1 MGEKHSAVGY
11 LFREGAFLP
20 AQETKPVRNEFG
32 LDLFQHR
39 GSVYEGKTGL
49 QFCSLQQ
56 AEDLAGFVE
65 KHGGIEKVQKLIADS
80 LERTGLS
87 PRYTRPDE
95 KKKDIF
101 PPKEKDENR
110 VFAKDLMGN
119 KHYYYRF
126 YNENGIEL
134 YTMEKKREFFQTVYI
149 PCDGFMVGIDQRHRL
164 EEVLKWLPTLEH
176 GIRGEIERVFNQS
189 IFRNRT
195 IIGAVCILL
204 AVLVCFGITPLFNA
218 GLKAQTEAVR
228 VKAEVIPRGTYITA
242 DMVEVYTRGAS
253 GMSDAIAT
261 SLDEVVGRYTDVEL
275 RKNTDVNTGWLSSE
289 PLTQYE
295 YLTKL
300 DGSKVAISVT
310 IPTFAKGGSG
320 KVEAGDIIML
330 FATDKD
336 TGETT
341 QPPELKYVEVLAA
354 TQSSGADKEYQA
366 PQDDEEEN
374 PEESLPSTITL
385 LVNTEQAQLLAHLEE
400 SNSLHLAFVYRGTRE
415 NAEKFL
421 AAQDQFF
428 VEPEEDTAAQDGEQ
442 GEVSGD
448 NNVADNTGDNAAGNE
463 PAEEQEV
470 ENTDGE

>member
-1 MGEKHSAVGY
+1 M
-11 LFREGAFLP
+11 
-20 AQETKPVRNEFG
+20 
-32 LDLFQHR
+32 
-39 GSVYEGKTGL
+39 
-49 QFCSLQQ
+49 
-56 AEDLAGFVE
+56 
-65 KHGGIEKVQKLIADS
+65 
-80 LERTGLS
+80 
-87 PRYTRPDE
+87 
-95 KKKDIF
+95 
-101 PPKEKDENR
+101 
-110 VFAKDLMGN
+110 N
-119 KHYYYRF
+119 K
-126 YNENGIEL
+126 N
-134 YTMEKKREFFQTVYI
+134 
-149 PCDGFMVGIDQRHRL
+149 
-164 EEVLKWLPTLEH
+164 
-176 GIRGEIERVFNQS
+176 

-374 PEESLPSTITL
+374 PEE
-385 LVNTEQAQLLAHLEE
+385 AQLLAHLEE

-442 GEVSGD
+442 GEVSDD
-448 NNVADNTGDNAAGNE
+448 NNAADNTSDNAAGNE

>member
-1 MGEKHSAVGY
+1 M
-11 LFREGAFLP
+11 
-20 AQETKPVRNEFG
+20 
-32 LDLFQHR
+32 
-39 GSVYEGKTGL
+39 
-49 QFCSLQQ
+49 
-56 AEDLAGFVE
+56 
-65 KHGGIEKVQKLIADS
+65 
-80 LERTGLS
+80 
-87 PRYTRPDE
+87 
-95 KKKDIF
+95 
-101 PPKEKDENR
+101 
-110 VFAKDLMGN
+110 N
-119 KHYYYRF
+119 K
-126 YNENGIEL
+126 N
-134 YTMEKKREFFQTVYI
+134 
-149 PCDGFMVGIDQRHRL
+149 
-164 EEVLKWLPTLEH
+164 
-176 GIRGEIERVFNQS
+176 

-415 NAEKFL
+415 NAESSWQLRISSLWSRRKIPQLRMANRVRYPMITMWPTTPVIMRPAMNPQRNRRLRIPMANKQKQML
-421 AAQDQFF
+421 A
-428 VEPEEDTAAQDGEQ
+428 VWGSL
-442 GEVSGD
+442 G
-448 NNVADNTGDNAAGNE
+448 AGK
-463 PAEEQEV
+463 P
-470 ENTDGE
+470 

>member
-164 EEVLKWLPTLEH
+164 EEV
-176 GIRGEIERVFNQS
+176 
-189 IFRNRT
+189 RN
-195 IIGAVCILL
+195 GC
-204 AVLVCFGITPLFNA
+204 
-218 GLKAQTEAVR
+218 
-228 VKAEVIPRGTYITA
+228 
-242 DMVEVYTRGAS
+242 
-253 GMSDAIAT
+253 
-261 SLDEVVGRYTDVEL
+261 L
-275 RKNTDVNTGWLSSE
+275 RWSMDPG
-289 PLTQYE
+289 
-295 YLTKL
+295 
-300 DGSKVAISVT
+300 
-310 IPTFAKGGSG
+310 
-320 KVEAGDIIML
+320 
-330 FATDKD
+330 
-336 TGETT
+336 
-341 QPPELKYVEVLAA
+341 
-354 TQSSGADKEYQA
+354 
-366 PQDDEEEN
+366 
-374 PEESLPSTITL
+374 
-385 LVNTEQAQLLAHLEE
+385 
-400 SNSLHLAFVYRGTRE
+400 
-415 NAEKFL
+415 
-421 AAQDQFF
+421 
-428 VEPEEDTAAQDGEQ
+428 
-442 GEVSGD
+442 
-448 NNVADNTGDNAAGNE
+448 
-463 PAEEQEV
+463 
-470 ENTDGE
+470 

>member
-1 MGEKHSAVGY
+1 M
-11 LFREGAFLP
+11 
-20 AQETKPVRNEFG
+20 
-32 LDLFQHR
+32 
-39 GSVYEGKTGL
+39 
-49 QFCSLQQ
+49 
-56 AEDLAGFVE
+56 
-65 KHGGIEKVQKLIADS
+65 
-80 LERTGLS
+80 
-87 PRYTRPDE
+87 
-95 KKKDIF
+95 
-101 PPKEKDENR
+101 
-110 VFAKDLMGN
+110 N
-119 KHYYYRF
+119 K
-126 YNENGIEL
+126 N
-134 YTMEKKREFFQTVYI
+134 
-149 PCDGFMVGIDQRHRL
+149 
-164 EEVLKWLPTLEH
+164 
-176 GIRGEIERVFNQS
+176 

-310 IPTFAKGGSG
+310 IPTFAKGGS
-320 KVEAGDIIML
+320 E
-330 FATDKD
+330 KD

-442 GEVSGD
+442 GEVSDD

>member
-1 MGEKHSAVGY
+1 M
-11 LFREGAFLP
+11 
-20 AQETKPVRNEFG
+20 
-32 LDLFQHR
+32 
-39 GSVYEGKTGL
+39 
-49 QFCSLQQ
+49 
-56 AEDLAGFVE
+56 
-65 KHGGIEKVQKLIADS
+65 
-80 LERTGLS
+80 
-87 PRYTRPDE
+87 
-95 KKKDIF
+95 
-101 PPKEKDENR
+101 
-110 VFAKDLMGN
+110 N
-119 KHYYYRF
+119 K
-126 YNENGIEL
+126 N
-134 YTMEKKREFFQTVYI
+134 
-149 PCDGFMVGIDQRHRL
+149 
-164 EEVLKWLPTLEH
+164 
-176 GIRGEIERVFNQS
+176 

-300 DGSKVAISVT
+300 DG
-310 IPTFAKGGSG
+310 AKGGSG

-442 GEVSGD
+442 GEVSDD
-448 NNVADNTGDNAAGNE
+448 NNAADNTSDNAAGNE

>member
-1 MGEKHSAVGY
+1 M
-11 LFREGAFLP
+11 
-20 AQETKPVRNEFG
+20 
-32 LDLFQHR
+32 
-39 GSVYEGKTGL
+39 
-49 QFCSLQQ
+49 
-56 AEDLAGFVE
+56 
-65 KHGGIEKVQKLIADS
+65 
-80 LERTGLS
+80 
-87 PRYTRPDE
+87 
-95 KKKDIF
+95 
-101 PPKEKDENR
+101 
-110 VFAKDLMGN
+110 N
-119 KHYYYRF
+119 K
-126 YNENGIEL
+126 N
-134 YTMEKKREFFQTVYI
+134 
-149 PCDGFMVGIDQRHRL
+149 
-164 EEVLKWLPTLEH
+164 
-176 GIRGEIERVFNQS
+176 

-195 IIGAVCILL
+195 IIGAACILL
-204 AVLVCFGITPLFNA
+204 AVLVCFGVTPLFNA

-228 VKAEVIPRGTYITA
+228 VKAEVIPRGAYITA
-242 DMVEVYTRGAS
+242 DMVEVYTRGVS
-253 GMSDAIAT
+253 GMEDSVAT

-341 QPPELKYVEVLAA
+341 QPPELRYVEVLAA

-366 PQDDEEEN
+366 PQEDSEEEN

-421 AAQDQFF
+421 AAQEQFF
-428 VEPEEDTAAQDGEQ
+428 AEPEEDATAQDGEQ
-442 GEVSGD
+442 G
-448 NNVADNTGDNAAGNE
+448 TGSDENNAAGNE

-470 ENTDGE
+470 EHTDGE

>member
-1 MGEKHSAVGY
+1 M
-11 LFREGAFLP
+11 
-20 AQETKPVRNEFG
+20 
-32 LDLFQHR
+32 
-39 GSVYEGKTGL
+39 
-49 QFCSLQQ
+49 
-56 AEDLAGFVE
+56 
-65 KHGGIEKVQKLIADS
+65 
-80 LERTGLS
+80 
-87 PRYTRPDE
+87 
-95 KKKDIF
+95 
-101 PPKEKDENR
+101 
-110 VFAKDLMGN
+110 N
-119 KHYYYRF
+119 K
-126 YNENGIEL
+126 N
-134 YTMEKKREFFQTVYI
+134 
-149 PCDGFMVGIDQRHRL
+149 
-164 EEVLKWLPTLEH
+164 
-176 GIRGEIERVFNQS
+176 

-253 GMSDAIAT
+253 GMSGGIAT

-275 RKNTDVNTGWLSSE
+275 RKNTDVNTGWLSSD

-295 YLTKL
+295 YLTRL

-336 TGETT
+336 TEETT

-442 GEVSGD
+442 GEAPDD
-448 NNVADNTGDNAAGNE
+448 NNAADTTGEHTAGNE